1 MFLPCKDTQF
11 SVMDS
16 LLQLFI
22 FYLLFS
28 VVNNIAF
35 LGSTWNNFCKCSCW
49 RRFAAGGM
57 LPECDT
63 AQFLYCHFK
72 DFILSSISSYKGI
85 LFINDKE
92 ANTSWSSCKIL
103 LVIIC

>member
-1 MFLPCKDTQF
+1 MLSPCKDTQF

-28 VVNNIAF
+28 VVANTAF

-57 LPECDT
+57 VPECDT
-63 AQFLYCHFK
+63 ALFLYCHFK
-72 DFILSSISSYKGI
+72 GFILSSMSYKGI
-85 LFINDKE
+85 LFINHKE
-92 ANTSWSSCKIL
+92 ANTSWSSCKML
-103 LVIIC
+103 LVSVC